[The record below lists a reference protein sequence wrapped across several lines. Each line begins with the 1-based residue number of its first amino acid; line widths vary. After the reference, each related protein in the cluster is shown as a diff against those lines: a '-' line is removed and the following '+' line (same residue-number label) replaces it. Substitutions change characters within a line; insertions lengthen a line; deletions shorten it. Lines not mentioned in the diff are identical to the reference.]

1 MARLSTGQTYGEA
14 SRATA
19 AQLLGGIPVDA
30 SMGALAQSSIGT
42 PSLQPRATPVETFQR
57 VGAPTLGGAPQFFAP
72 PRLPDP
78 GQDLANLSRALG
90 GFSTTLQ
97 AFGESY
103 ISFEKQREAQAK
115 QTGSLLASKIPGAY
129 TSYGEAVKGVE
140 KSLAQNPGDAG
151 LGQLLTELRAKDPRI
166 QRWVEASL
174 QDSAIKSNLATARER
189 LNDPAFKLPSGRR
202 LGDIAENDPEFLAA
216 IQTVAPLPS
225 NLHSDVWLA
234 NSALYSS
241 TVSSLRSDQV
251 RRKADS
257 NQEQVKI
264 GVNGGLS
271 SASEQLKLG
280 KPVESIYPA
289 LQQTVQDAYQL
300 MTPENFRQFK
310 RDLPANF
317 AKAIVALA
325 GNDREA
331 SQRMAHSALV
341 LLENL
346 TSGPAGPNG
355 KAPALIEQ
363 LDKPRAAVLREFVIE
378 LRKGQGE
385 DRSMAQQQS
394 TWNAE
399 DAAIRDWQISVTPA
413 VASDPAQLQSTLDSL
428 PKRALAL
435 FPNDPAAQAAY
446 TEKITSLSTGAT
458 RAYLK
463 GPQDDE
469 KLRIQAQLATQG
481 SGVTAESIL
490 SNLILDQSAKSSLLS
505 QLGTNNR
512 QDAQPYVQQLRSQTN
527 DFRKRATT
535 AFGYPENN
543 AAGEPLLTRQ
553 ETAAANAAAA
563 RQYAEGLAIINANP
577 GKDVSAQLAALSNK
591 NYGIPF
597 RGTAAA
603 GAANRQTTLA
613 PVSTTG
619 PAGIVRGLQGGV
631 TSVGLGSENS
641 ALARQANTRPLYSRD
656 ILGNEIDLV
665 LKGQRLSRETS
676 TIIRRTGMKLSDYL
690 IKQSELWGSP
700 LPDPIIQKL
709 RTLDNSNLLS
719 SAGTTNPVATVAM
732 VASPMAQAI
741 WNNFGAKLADAFVPP
756 ASAADTR
763 TMGVL
768 GPVRLGT
775 PVVGTPKLNA
785 NARAW
790 LATIS
795 AGGFEGASYNTYYGG
810 GSFDN
815 SKGHPMRVVRPR
827 GGIASSAAGRYQFM
841 PDTWTDLHGGKN
853 PPMTP
858 ARQDTGAYQLALNR
872 GVDLNTAPPTAE
884 NVRKLSPVWAALPKS
899 ATGGAGYYKG
909 QGGAGY
915 ARFRQI
921 WDKELRRYSG
931 R

>member
-1 MARLSTGQTYGEA
+1 MARLSTGQSYGDTNR
-14 SRATA
+14 STA
-19 AQLLGGIPVDA
+19 AQLLGGIPMDA
-30 SMGALAQSSIGT
+30 SMGALAQGSINT
-42 PSLQPRATPVETFQR
+42 PSLQPRATPVDTFQR
-57 VGAPTLGGAPQFFAP
+57 AGAPTLGGAPQFFAP

-97 AFGESY
+97 TFGENF
-103 ISFEKQREAQAK
+103 FEFQKQRETQAK
-115 QTGSLLASKIPGAY
+115 QAGSLLASKIPGAY
-129 TSYGEAVKGVE
+129 TSYGEAVKGIE
-140 KSLAQNPGDAG
+140 KSLAQNPGDVG
-151 LGQLLTELRAKDPRI
+151 LSQLLTELRAKDPRI

-189 LNDPAFKLPSGRR
+189 LNDPAFKLPSGRK

-216 IQTVAPLPS
+216 IQVVAPLPP
-225 NLHSDVWLA
+225 NLHSDVWVA

-264 GVNGGLS
+264 GANGGLN
-271 SASEQLKLG
+271 SAIEQLRLG
-280 KPVESIYPA
+280 KSIESISPL
-289 LQQTVQDAYQL
+289 LQQTIEESWQL
-300 MTPENFRQFK
+300 MTSENFRQYK
-310 RDLPANF
+310 QNLPGNL
-317 AKAIVALA
+317 AKSVVAASA
-325 GNDREA
+325 GNREA
-331 SQRMAHSALV
+331 SESMGYSALL
-341 LLENL
+341 LLERL
-346 TSGPAGPNG
+346 TSGPNG
-355 KAPALIEQ
+355 KALIDQ

-399 DAAIRDWQISVTPA
+399 DAAIRDWQTSVTPA
-413 VASDPAQLQSTLDSL
+413 VANDPTQLQPALEAL
-428 PKRALAL
+428 NKRALVL
-435 FPNDPAAQAAY
+435 FPNDPYAQAAY

-481 SGVTAESIL
+481 SGVTAESIM
-490 SNLILDQSAKSSLLS
+490 SNPILDQSAKSSLLS

-512 QDAQPYVQQLRSQTN
+512 QDAQPYVQQLRSQVGA
-527 DFRKRATT
+527 FRKNSIDA
-535 AFGYPENN
+535 YKLPENN

-577 GKDVSAQLAALSNK
+577 GKDVSAQLAALSEK
-591 NYGIPF
+591 NYGVPF

-603 GAANRQTTLA
+603 GAANRQAVLT
-613 PVSTTG
+613 PISTTG

-631 TSVGLGSENS
+631 TSVGLDSENS
-641 ALARQANTRPLYSRD
+641 ALARQANSRPLYSRD
-656 ILGNEIDLV
+656 ILGGEIDLV

-676 TIIRRTGMKLSDYL
+676 TIIRRTGMKPSDYL

-709 RTLDNSNLLS
+709 RALDNSNLLS

-732 VASPMAQAI
+732 IASPMAQAI
-741 WNNFGAKLADAFVPP
+741 WNSFGTKLADAFVPP

-763 TMGVL
+763 TMATL

-841 PDTWTDLHGGKN
+841 PDTWTGLHGGKN

-872 GVDLNTAPPTAE
+872 GVDLNTAPPTVE

>member
-1 MARLSTGQTYGEA
+1 MARLSTGQTYGET

-19 AQLLGGIPVDA
+19 AQLLGGIQTDA
-30 SMGALAQSSIGT
+30 FTGALAQGSINT
-42 PSLQPRATPVETFQR
+42 PSLQPRATPVDVFQR
-57 VGAPTLGGAPQFFAP
+57 AGAPTLGGAPQFFAP
-72 PRLPDP
+72 PKLPDP
-78 GQDLANLSRALG
+78 GSDLANLSRALG

-97 AFGESY
+97 TFGDNFLE
-103 ISFEKQREAQAK
+103 IQKQREAQAK
-115 QTGSLLASKIPGAY
+115 QAGSLLASKIPGAY
-129 TSYGEAVKGVE
+129 TSYEEAVKGVE
-140 KSLAQNPGDAG
+140 KSLAQNPSDAQ

-189 LNDPAFKLPSGRR
+189 LADPTFKLPSGRNLR
-202 LGDIAENDPEFLAA
+202 DIAENDPEFLAA
-216 IQTVAPLPS
+216 IQTVAPLPP
-225 NLHSDVWLA
+225 NLHGDVWIA

-257 NQEQVKI
+257 NQEQVKV
-264 GVNGGLS
+264 GANAGLS
-271 SASEQLKLG
+271 SGAEQLKIG
-280 KPVESIYPA
+280 KSLETIYPT
-289 LQQTVQDAYQL
+289 LQKTIQDAYQL

-317 AKAIVALA
+317 AKSIVALA

-331 SQRMAHSALV
+331 SERMAHSALV
-341 LLENL
+341 LLDNL

-385 DRSMAQQQS
+385 DRSMVQQQS

-399 DAAIRDWQISVTPA
+399 DQAIRDWQANITPA
-413 VASDPAQLQSTLDSL
+413 VVNDPGRLQSTLESL
-428 PKRALAL
+428 SKQAITL
-435 FPNDPAAQAAY
+435 FPNDVYAQSAY
-446 TEKITSLSTGAT
+446 MEKVNSLSTGAT

-490 SNLILDQSAKSSLLS
+490 SNPILDQSAKSSLLS

-535 AFGYPENN
+535 AYGLPENN

-631 TSVGLGSENS
+631 SQMGLGTEN
-641 ALARQANTRPLYSRD
+641 ATLAKQANSRPLYSKSALGGELD
-656 ILGNEIDLV
+656 SILTGRPI
-665 LKGQRLSRETS
+665 SPETKA
-676 TIIRRTGMKLSDYL
+676 IIRRTGMKPSDYF
-690 IKQSELWGSP
+690 IKQSELHGSP
-700 LPDPIIQKL
+700 LSEPVIQKL
-709 RTLDNSNLLS
+709 RALDGSNLVS

-732 VASPMAQAI
+732 VASPMAQTI
-741 WNNFGAKLADAFVPP
+741 WNNFGTRLADAFVPP
-756 ASAADTR
+756 AAAADMSSMRGRPAT
-763 TMGVL
+763 
-768 GPVRLGT
+768 GT
-775 PVVGTPKLNA
+775 QKTGWNSIVA
-785 NARAW
+785 AARAKGAKFPELVAAQW
-790 LATIS
+790 ALESDWGRSVSGRNNFFGQKGPGTNKATWEMVN
-795 AGGFEGASYNTYYGG
+795 GRRVNTTASFRDFATPGDSIN
-810 GSFDN
+810 FLV
-815 SKGHPMRVVRPR
+815 SK
-827 GGIASSAAGRYQFM
+827 
-841 PDTWTDLHGGKN
+841 W
-853 PPMTP
+853 
-858 ARQDTGAYQLALNR
+858 
-872 GVDLNTAPPTAE
+872 
-884 NVRKLSPVWAALPKS
+884 
-899 ATGGAGYYKG
+899 YKP
-909 QGGAGY
+909 QGGANSARTVAEAAQILKRQGY
-915 ARFRQI
+915 ATDPQYVNKLLKI
-921 WDKELRRYSG
+921 VNSNNG
-931 R
+931 S

>member
-19 AQLLGGIPVDA
+19 AQLLGGIQTDA
-30 SMGALAQSSIGT
+30 FTGALAQGSINT

-72 PRLPDP
+72 PKLPDP
-78 GQDLANLSRALG
+78 GSDLANLSRALG

-97 AFGESY
+97 TFGDNFLE
-103 ISFEKQREAQAK
+103 IQKQREAQAK
-115 QTGSLLASKIPGAY
+115 QAGSLLASKIPGAY
-129 TSYGEAVKGVE
+129 TSYEEAVKGIE
-140 KSLAQNPGDAG
+140 KSLAQNPSDAQ

-189 LNDPAFKLPSGRR
+189 LNDPAFKLPSGRK
-202 LGDIAENDPEFLAA
+202 LGDVAENDPEFLAA

-225 NLHSDVWLA
+225 NLHGDVWLA

-257 NQEQVKI
+257 NQEQVKV
-264 GVNGGLS
+264 GANAGLS
-271 SASEQLKLG
+271 SGAEQLKIG
-280 KPVESIYPA
+280 KSLETIYPT
-289 LQQTVQDAYQL
+289 LQKTIQDAYQL

-317 AKAIVALA
+317 AKSIVALA

-331 SQRMAHSALV
+331 SERMAHSALV
-341 LLENL
+341 LLDNL

-385 DRSMAQQQS
+385 DRSMVQQQS

-399 DAAIRDWQISVTPA
+399 DQAIRDWQANITPA
-413 VASDPAQLQSTLDSL
+413 VVNDPGRLQSTLESL
-428 PKRALAL
+428 SKQAITL
-435 FPNDPAAQAAY
+435 FPNDVYAQSAY
-446 TEKITSLSTGAT
+446 MEKVNSLSTGAT

-490 SNLILDQSAKSSLLS
+490 SNPILDQSAKSSLLS

-535 AFGYPENN
+535 AYSDPGNN
-543 AAGEPLLTRQ
+543 IAGETPLTRQ
-553 ETAAANAAAA
+553 EAAAANAAAA

-577 GKDVSAQLAALSNK
+577 GKDVSAQLAALSDK
-591 NYGIPF
+591 NYGVPF
-597 RGTAAA
+597 KGTAAF
-603 GAANRQTTLA
+603 GAAKHQPSKMPML
-613 PVSTTG
+613 STTG

-631 TSVGLGSENS
+631 RETGLGTENA
-641 ALARQANTRPLYSRD
+641 ALARQINSRPLYSLD
-656 ILGNEIDLV
+656 ILGNEIGLV
-665 LKGQRLSRETS
+665 LKGQKLSPETS
-676 TIIRRTGMKLSDYL
+676 AIIRRSGMKLSDYF
-690 IKQSELWGSP
+690 IKQSEVWGAP
-700 LPDPIIQKL
+700 LREPIIQKL
-709 RTLDNSNLLS
+709 RALDGSNLVS

-732 VASPMAQAI
+732 VASPMAQTI
-741 WNNFGAKLADAFVPP
+741 WNNFGTRLADAFVPP
-756 ASAADTR
+756 AAAADMSSMRGRPAT
-763 TMGVL
+763 
-768 GPVRLGT
+768 GT
-775 PVVGTPKLNA
+775 QKTDWNSIVA
-785 NARAW
+785 AARAKGAKFPELVAAQW
-790 LATIS
+790 ALESDWGRSVSGRNNFFGQKGPGTNKATWEMVN
-795 AGGFEGASYNTYYGG
+795 GRRVNTTASFRDFATPGDSIN
-810 GSFDN
+810 FLV
-815 SKGHPMRVVRPR
+815 SK
-827 GGIASSAAGRYQFM
+827 
-841 PDTWTDLHGGKN
+841 W
-853 PPMTP
+853 
-858 ARQDTGAYQLALNR
+858 
-872 GVDLNTAPPTAE
+872 
-884 NVRKLSPVWAALPKS
+884 
-899 ATGGAGYYKG
+899 YKP
-909 QGGAGY
+909 QGGANSARTVAEAAQILKRQGY
-915 ARFRQI
+915 ATDPQYVNKLLKI
-921 WDKELRRYSG
+921 VNSNNG
-931 R
+931 S